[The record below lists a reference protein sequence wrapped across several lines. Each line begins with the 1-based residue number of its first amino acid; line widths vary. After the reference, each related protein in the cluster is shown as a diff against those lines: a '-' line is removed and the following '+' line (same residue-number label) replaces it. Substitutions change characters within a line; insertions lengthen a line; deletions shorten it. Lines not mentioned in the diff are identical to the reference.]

1 MSSTTTLKPE
11 KSPIVPADDG
21 GTFQPPPP
29 AGSNDEA
36 LATAKVVGWPGAFC
50 RTSKDV
56 EFEIL
61 SLLLWEM

>member
-11 KSPIVPADDG
+11 KSSIVPADDG

-29 AGSNDEA
+29 AGSTDEA
-36 LATAKVVGWPGAFC
+36 LARAKVVGWPGAFS

-56 EFEIL
+56 ELAIL
-61 SLLLWEM
+61 GLLLWEM